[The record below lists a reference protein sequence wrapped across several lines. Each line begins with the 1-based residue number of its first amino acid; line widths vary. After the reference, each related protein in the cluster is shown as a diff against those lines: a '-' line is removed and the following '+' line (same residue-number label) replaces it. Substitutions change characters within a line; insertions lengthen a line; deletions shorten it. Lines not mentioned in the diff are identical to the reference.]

1 MTKPTL
7 PVSQVVNVKVE
18 MSPKAAALRNFGA
31 TLILG
36 TSETIDTDTRIVS
49 YSASELGDIA
59 SAFGSSSPEYQAAV
73 AFFSQSPKPQE
84 VQIGRWANKATS
96 GLLKGAILA
105 VNQQE
110 IAPFNAITAG
120 AFDVEIDGSKVSVKN
135 VNLSAES
142 NLNGVASKITE
153 GLNGKGKCVFDGQR
167 FSIIASSTGIESKV
181 ANATATELST
191 LMGLDKGTTKVS
203 GVAAESLL
211 DAVNKLLDFPT
222 WYALYVAVDCK
233 EEDALAVASTIEA
246 AEPSR
251 IVAFTLTDTAE
262 LDGTQDN
269 SLGAKL
275 AGAAL
280 NRTLTAYSST
290 NRHAAVSIFG
300 RMSTINFAGSNTT
313 ITLKF
318 KQCPTITAENL
329 RTSQAAS
336 LKKKNVNVFVNYDN
350 DTAILQEGA
359 MSGGW
364 YIDERHGLDWL
375 QNYVQTAVWN
385 LLFSAKKVGQDESG
399 STDLVATISKALDQ
413 GVANGLISAGVWNSD
428 GFGALE
434 RGDTLSTGYYVY
446 ISPMDEQSV
455 ADREARKAPPIQ
467 CAIKLKGAIHFVDVT
482 LTVNR

>member
-153 GLNGKGKCVFDGQR
+153 GLNGRVSAFLMVSVFR
-167 FSIIASSTGIESKV
+167 
-181 ANATATELST
+181 
-191 LMGLDKGTTKVS
+191 
-203 GVAAESLL
+203 SLPL
-211 DAVNKLLDFPT
+211 VL
-222 WYALYVAVDCK
+222 
-233 EEDALAVASTIEA
+233 
-246 AEPSR
+246 
-251 IVAFTLTDTAE
+251 
-262 LDGTQDN
+262 
-269 SLGAKL
+269 
-275 AGAAL
+275 AL
-280 NRTLTAYSST
+280 NR
-290 NRHAAVSIFG
+290 
-300 RMSTINFAGSNTT
+300 
-313 ITLKF
+313 K
-318 KQCPTITAENL
+318 
-329 RTSQAAS
+329 
-336 LKKKNVNVFVNYDN
+336 
-350 DTAILQEGA
+350 
-359 MSGGW
+359 
-364 YIDERHGLDWL
+364 
-375 QNYVQTAVWN
+375 
-385 LLFSAKKVGQDESG
+385 
-399 STDLVATISKALDQ
+399 
-413 GVANGLISAGVWNSD
+413 
-428 GFGALE
+428 
-434 RGDTLSTGYYVY
+434 
-446 ISPMDEQSV
+446 
-455 ADREARKAPPIQ
+455 
-467 CAIKLKGAIHFVDVT
+467 
-482 LTVNR
+482 